1 MDHFIATLRVD
12 HPSVSFSNDV
22 AACPGKI
29 RNRALWT
36 LQILLGLFFIIASGG
51 PKLVMPNA
59 LMDNAP
65 ENLTI
70 PLGLLIFIGVAEVAG
85 GVGLMV
91 PRLSALAAAGLSVL
105 TVLAAG
111 TQAFIADMPLMGIFP
126 LVLAAIFA
134 WIAYERRAIVTDLRN
149 SLSR

>member
-1 MDHFIATLRVD
+1 MTSANPTANFTA
-12 HPSVSFSNDV
+12 DV
-22 AACPGKI
+22 TDRPGKV
-29 RNRALWT
+29 RNRVLWT
-36 LQILLGLFFIIASGG
+36 MQILLGLFFIIASGG
-51 PKLVMPNA
+51 PKLVIPNT
-59 LMDNAP
+59 LTDNAP

-70 PLGLLIFIGVAEVAG
+70 PLGLLIFIGVVEVAG
-85 GVGLMV
+85 GIGLMV

-111 TQAFIADMPLMGIFP
+111 TQAFIADKPAMAIFP

-134 WIAYERRAIVTDLRN
+134 WIAYERRATVTDLRN

>member
-1 MDHFIATLRVD
+1 MTSAN
-12 HPSVSFSNDV
+12 PSANFSNDV
-22 AACPGKI
+22 TDRPGKV
-29 RNRALWT
+29 RNRVLWT

-70 PLGLLIFIGVAEVAG
+70 PLGLLIFIGVVEVAG
-85 GVGLMV
+85 GIGLMV

-111 TQAFIADMPLMGIFP
+111 TQAFIADKPLMGIFP

-134 WIAYERRAIVTDLRN
+134 WIAYERRATIADLRY

>member
-1 MDHFIATLRVD
+1 MTTAN
-12 HPSVSFSNDV
+12 PAANFSDDV
-22 AACPGKI
+22 TNRPGKI

-36 LQILLGLFFIIASGG
+36 LQILLGLFFVIASGG

-59 LMDNAP
+59 LTDNAP

-70 PLGLLIFIGVAEVAG
+70 PLGLLIFIGVVEVAG
-85 GVGLMV
+85 GIGLMV
-91 PRLSALAAAGLSVL
+91 PRLSALAATGLSVL

-111 TQAFIADMPLMGIFP
+111 TQAFLADKPLMGIFP

-134 WIAYERRAIVTDLRN
+134 WIAYERRATITDLRN

>member
-1 MDHFIATLRVD
+1 MTTAS
-12 HPSVSFSNDV
+12 PAANFSDDLTYR
-22 AACPGKI
+22 PGKV
-29 RNRALWT
+29 RNRVLWT

-59 LMDNAP
+59 LVDNAP

-70 PLGLLIFIGVAEVAG
+70 PFGLLIFIGVVEVAG
-85 GVGLMV
+85 GIGLMV

-111 TQAFIADMPLMGIFP
+111 TQAFIAGEPAMGIFP
-126 LVLAAIFA
+126 LVLAAVFA
-134 WIAYERRAIVTDLRN
+134 WIAYERRATITDLRN

>member
-1 MDHFIATLRVD
+1 MTTADSTANLSDAVTYR
-12 HPSVSFSNDV
+12 
-22 AACPGKI
+22 PGKV
-29 RNRALWT
+29 RNRVLWT

-59 LMDNAP
+59 LADNAP

-70 PLGLLIFIGVAEVAG
+70 PFGLLIFIGVVEVAG
-85 GVGLMV
+85 GICLMV

-105 TVLAAG
+105 TVLAAA
-111 TQAFIADMPLMGIFP
+111 TQAFIADKPAMGIFP

-134 WIAYERRAIVTDLRN
+134 WIAYERRATLTDLRT

>member
-1 MDHFIATLRVD
+1 MTTAAFSTAATHR
-12 HPSVSFSNDV
+12 
-22 AACPGKI
+22 PGAI
-29 RNRALWT
+29 RNRVLWT

-51 PKLVMPNA
+51 PKLLMPNA
-59 LMDNAP
+59 LAENAP

-85 GVGLMV
+85 GIGLMV

-105 TVLAAG
+105 TVLAAA
-111 TQAFIADMPLMGIFP
+111 TQAFIVGKPAMAIFP

-134 WIAYERRAIVTDLRN
+134 WIAYERRATLADLRN
-149 SLSR
+149 SFSR

>member
-1 MDHFIATLRVD
+1 MTTTSPTADVVAD
-12 HPSVSFSNDV
+12 HP
-22 AACPGKI
+22 GKM
-29 RNRALWT
+29 RNRVLWT

-59 LMDNAP
+59 LTENAP

-70 PLGLLIFIGVAEVAG
+70 PFALLIFIGVVEVAG
-85 GVGLMV
+85 GIGLLV
-91 PRLSALAAAGLSVL
+91 RQLSALAAAGLSVL

-111 TQAFIADMPLMGIFP
+111 TQAFIADKPSMAIFP

-134 WIAYERRAIVTDLRN
+134 WIAYERRATVIELRN
-149 SLSR
+149 SLAR

>member
-1 MDHFIATLRVD
+1 MTTANPTAD
-12 HPSVSFSNDV
+12 FSDN
-22 AACPGKI
+22 ANNRPGKI

-51 PKLVMPNA
+51 PKLVIPNT
-59 LMDNAP
+59 LTDNAP

-70 PLGLLIFIGVAEVAG
+70 PFGLLIFIGVVEVAG
-85 GVGLMV
+85 GIGLMV

-111 TQAFIADMPLMGIFP
+111 TQAFIADKPLMAIFP

-134 WIAYERRAIVTDLRN
+134 WIAYERRATITDLRD